1 MVRPHHGQAKPSRH
15 KTVASR
21 PRPAWGPACALT
33 CERNDVNS
41 FGTKC
46 SSMGAFKGVVQQM
59 YTLASKI
66 SKDSLEIAI
75 WLRVLDDFKVRV
87 QFARNSFIGLVAF
100 LTIWNLQSTQK
111 ALAQTSNW
119 DQYVTGMTVI
129 GRPNAGTSCP
139 PIVWTVAPDTPA
151 AKVGIKPGDVL
162 LSIDGHRDI
171 DIRQALPLLRTTEAK
186 SSAVELEGE
195 KGPYSVEVGRIKA
208 SEIYVKQGLKEGPD
222 GLLFPS
228 DASDQEMQRVSKIQ
242 SEPPRDKKVFNV
254 GHYPDDMDLYY
265 PGFELFVWDAP
276 NSVMVGG
283 IEVGP
288 AKKAGIHYGD
298 SVVSVNGV
306 SPGGKS
312 IAELEKLF
320 SSRSPSNMK
329 LVVDRDGVLKTFGFP
344 LEKAADIAAENQKR
358 RYEGKMIPAVIP
370 EKYLRCWKGQ

>member
-1 MVRPHHGQAKPSRH
+1 MRM
-15 KTVASR
+15 
-21 PRPAWGPACALT
+21 
-33 CERNDVNS
+33 N
-41 FGTKC
+41 
-46 SSMGAFKGVVQQM
+46 
-59 YTLASKI
+59 TLAYKLSNN
-66 SKDSLEIAI
+66 SPETSI
-75 WLRVLDDFKVRV
+75 WWYIFENFKVRE
-87 QFARNSFIGLVAF
+87 QFVRNSLVGLVA
-100 LTIWNLQSTQK
+100 LIIVLNIQSTQK

-129 GRPNAGTSCP
+129 GRPNAGASCP

-151 AKVGIKPGDVL
+151 AKVGIKPGDIL

-171 DIRQALPLLRTTEAK
+171 DIRQAVPLLRTPEAK
-186 SSAVELEGE
+186 SSTMELEGE

-208 SEIYVKQGLKEGPD
+208 SEIYVKQGLKQGPD
-222 GLLFPS
+222 GSLFPS
-228 DASDQEMQRVSKIQ
+228 DASTQEMQRVSKIE
-242 SEPPRDKKVFNV
+242 SEPPRDKKVFNM
-254 GHYPDDMDLYY
+254 GHYPEDMDLYY

-276 NSVMVGG
+276 NSIMVGG

-329 LVVDRDGVLKTFGFP
+329 LVVDRDGVLKTFNFP
-344 LEKAADIAAENQKR
+344 LEKAADVAAENQKR
-358 RYEGKMIPAVIP
+358 RYEGKMIPGVIP
-370 EKYLRCWKGQ
+370 DKYIHCWKGQ